1 MDSLV
6 LNLELGQCQSKKEN
20 MLMAVQYF
28 LKQKSKS
35 SSFFL
40 LFLGGSMP
48 CGDLSS
54 LTSDQT
60 CFPAVEVRVLTTG
73 PPGNSPVILLL
84 KRKYSLNLQDEG
96 QGNGN

>member
-40 LFLGGSMP
+40 LFLGGP
-48 CGDLSS
+48 CHVGILVP
-54 LTSDQT
+54 
-60 CFPAVEVRVLTTG
+60 CFPAVEVRVLTAG
-73 PPGNSPVILLL
+73 PPGNSSVILLL